1 MEYSTLSLNY
11 RDAHST
17 KKFEN
22 WGQMYTMQ
30 NNGNKQQSYIFTQ
43 IVRDGIQFWLR
54 DQIDDR
60 GKSLFLIEGVD
71 LEDLAISQVSTIDVI
86 APESE
91 ISGYTVIERLLSS
104 PQFKLQPQANFIY
117 RMRLDFAKYS
127 LTEIAQI
134 PME

>member
-1 MEYSTLSLNY
+1 
-11 RDAHST
+11 
-17 KKFEN
+17 
-22 WGQMYTMQ
+22 MYTMQ
-30 NNGNKQQSYIFTQ
+30 NSGNNQQSYIFTQ

-60 GKSLFLIEGVD
+60 AKSLFLIEGVD

-134 PME
+134 PLE

>member
-1 MEYSTLSLNY
+1 VEYSTVSLNY
-11 RDAHST
+11 RDANST

-30 NNGNKQQSYIFTQ
+30 NNDLNQRWHIFTQ
-43 IVRDGIQFWLR
+43 IVRDGIQFWFR
-54 DQIDDR
+54 DQIDES

-71 LEDLAISQVSTIDVI
+71 LENLAISKISTI

-91 ISGYTVIERLLSS
+91 ISGYSVIERLLSS
-104 PQFKLQPQANFIY
+104 PQFKLQPQVNFIY

-134 PME
+134 PIE